1 MRAGI
6 VPLALLA
13 GLGGCHD
20 PVRNPIYTRC
30 SAIATSDWHARIV
43 DLPRDGKAGESEP
56 RLVVS
61 GRVTLPTGGYR
72 VALVAGPVQRLEPPV
87 RQVILRTTPVRG
99 GATQA
104 VVTHDVQGVFEH
116 EPGVE
121 RVSVR
126 CGDGIVG
133 LIQTIEPEAA
143 AD

>member
-1 MRAGI
+1 VRAGL
-6 VPLALLA
+6 VALALLA

-30 SAIATSDWHARIV
+30 SAIATGDWQARIV
-43 DLPRDGKAGESEP
+43 GTSRP

-61 GRVTLPTGGYR
+61 GRVTMPTGGYR
-72 VALVAGPVQRLEPPV
+72 VALIAGPVQQLEPPV
-87 RQVILRTTPVRG
+87 QQVILRTTRVRG

-104 VVTHDVQGVFEH
+104 VVAHDVQGVFEH

-133 LIQTIEPEAA
+133 LIPTIEREAA
-143 AD
+143 DAAN